1 MLRRRLLDVTDT
13 YPECESRDRPNRK
26 RVQSCAVTARPFQ
39 FGFRA
44 GVADTWQ
51 ESAEYPSSAAFV
63 RHSWPEHVHLLLCE
77 ADPPTANDIERW
89 LSGLDKRSTSFELY
103 RGDWRAR
110 FAEPFPIGW
119 DAYCFSFDPNMYER
133 HDVQS
138 PKPEN
143 MYSSDID
150 LLRGAIRQLPEAPI
164 VVQLSTYSVNGGNS
178 QPDVFESLVPRFT
191 EFEFSTTYV
200 RADKSMMS
208 FIFSRGVTV
217 PSNLEDRFRSWLAD
231 RRGAG

>member
-1 MLRRRLLDVTDT
+1 M
-13 YPECESRDRPNRK
+13 
-26 RVQSCAVTARPFQ
+26 
-39 FGFRA
+39 
-44 GVADTWQ
+44 
-51 ESAEYPSSAAFV
+51 
-63 RHSWPEHVHLLLCE
+63 HLLLCE

-178 QPDVFESLVPRFT
+178 QPDVFESLV
-191 EFEFSTTYV
+191 V
-200 RADKSMMS
+200 ADQRALAVGADGKD
-208 FIFSRGVTV
+208 RRRR
-217 PSNLEDRFRSWLAD
+217 LEDN
-231 RRGAG
+231 RRAAGGTGGAESQNATVNSVF